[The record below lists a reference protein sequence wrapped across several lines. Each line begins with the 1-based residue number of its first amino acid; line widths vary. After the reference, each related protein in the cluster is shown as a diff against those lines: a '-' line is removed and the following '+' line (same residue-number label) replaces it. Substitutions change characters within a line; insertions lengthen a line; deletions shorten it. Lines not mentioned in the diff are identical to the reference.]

1 MIAAGAP
8 LKLASKQQKA
18 RRTRH
23 MANGK
28 NGKKKSRKKIIW
40 IAVGSIIL
48 LIILKTVVC
57 GKKIPGT
64 LVQTEKAAKRDITQL
79 VSATGIINPVYQV
92 VITPE
97 VTGEIV
103 GLPVKEGDRVK
114 KNQLLIRIKPD
125 SYVAQRDRAKANLES
140 AQATLGMKKIE
151 KDFIANN
158 YKRTQQLFRD
168 GISNKQELER
178 MESDLASSIA
188 QFEAQQ
194 AFVQQAQ
201 ATLKESNESLNK
213 TSLYSPMDGTVSKLN
228 VELGERVLGSGF
240 SQGTNLMTVA
250 DLGKMEAIVDVDE
263 NDVVLVAIGDT
274 AKIELDAFKNV
285 TYNGVVTQIAN
296 SAKTTAAGT
305 QEEVVNF
312 AIKIAL
318 NDFNAQVRPGMS
330 CNADI
335 EVETKNNVLTIPIQ
349 SVTARSEEEPGAME
363 QPAAGGDLTVGKTSK
378 KKQSKPKEVVFVV
391 DKDAV
396 AMKEVKI
403 GISDN
408 EYIEVISGLK
418 AGDEVVSGPY
428 RAISSEL
435 QDKGKIML
443 EPKAKNGKDKK
454 KN

>member
-1 MIAAGAP
+1 
-8 LKLASKQQKA
+8 
-18 RRTRH
+18 

-28 NGKKKSRKKIIW
+28 KVKSRKKIIW
-40 IAVGSIIL
+40 IIVGGIIL
-48 LIILKTVVC
+48 LIILKMVVC
-57 GKKIPGT
+57 GKKDPGIT
-64 LVQTEKAAKRDITQL
+64 VQTEKAARRDITQL
-79 VSATGIINPVYQV
+79 VSATGIINPVYLV
-92 VITPE
+92 AITPE

-103 GLPVKEGDRVK
+103 ELPVKEGDRVK

-125 SYVAQRDRAKANLES
+125 SYIAQRDRSKANLES

-151 KDFIANN
+151 KDFIESN
-158 YKRTQQLFRD
+158 YKRTEQLYRE
-168 GISNKQELER
+168 GISNKQELDK
-178 MESDLASSIA
+178 MQSDLASSIA
-188 QFEAQQ
+188 QLAAQK

-201 ATLKESNESLNK
+201 ATLKESGESLNK
-213 TSLYSPMDGTVSKLN
+213 TAIYSPMDGTISKLN

-240 SQGTNLMTVA
+240 SQGTDLMTVA

-263 NDVVLVAIGDT
+263 NDVVLVKIGDT
-274 AKIELDAFKNV
+274 AKIELDAFKNKV
-285 TYNGVVTQIAN
+285 YNGVVTQIAN

-312 AIKIAL
+312 PIKIAL
-318 NDFNAQVRPGMS
+318 NEFNAQVRPGMS

-349 SVTARSEEEPGAME
+349 SVTARSAEAAPAEK
-363 QPAAGGDLTVGKTSK
+363 PAAGGEMAFGKISK
-378 KKQSKPKEVVFVV
+378 KKQSKPKEVVFVL
-391 DKDAV
+391 DKKTV

-408 EYIEVISGLK
+408 EFIEVISGLK

-435 QDKGKIML
+435 QDKSKVVLEAKPQDGK
-443 EPKAKNGKDKK
+443 NKK
-454 KN
+454 QN

>member
-1 MIAAGAP
+1 
-8 LKLASKQQKA
+8 
-18 RRTRH
+18 

-28 NGKKKSRKKIIW
+28 NGKKAKSRKKIIW
-40 IAVGSIIL
+40 ITVGSIVLLIL
-48 LIILKTVVC
+48 LKTALC
-57 GKKIPGT
+57 GKKDPGIT
-64 LVQTEKAAKRDITQL
+64 VQTEKAARRDITQL

-92 VITPE
+92 AITPE

-103 GLPVKEGDRVK
+103 ELPVKEGDRVK

-125 SYVAQRDRAKANLES
+125 SYVAARDRAKANLES
-140 AQATLGMKKIE
+140 AQATLGMKRIE
-151 KDFIANN
+151 KDFIASNF
-158 YKRTQQLFRD
+158 KRTEQLYRD
-168 GISNKQELER
+168 GISNKQELEK
-178 MESDLASSIA
+178 MESDLASSNA
-188 QFEAQQ
+188 QLDAQK
-194 AFVQQAQ
+194 AYVQQAE

-213 TSLYSPMDGTVSKLN
+213 TAIYSPMDGTVSKLN

-240 SQGTNLMTVA
+240 SQGTDLMTVA

-263 NDVVLVAIGDT
+263 NDVVLVSIGDT

-285 TYNGVVTQIAN
+285 TYDGEVTQIAN

-318 NDFNAQVRPGMS
+318 NEFNAQVRPGMS

-335 EVETKNNVLTIPIQ
+335 EVETKDNVLAIPIQ
-349 SVTARSEEEPGAME
+349 SVTARSEEEPAAME
-363 QPAAGGDLTVGKTSK
+363 APAAGGELVVGKASK

-391 DKDAV
+391 TKDIV

-408 EYIEVISGLK
+408 EFIEVTSGLK
-418 AGDEVVSGPY
+418 EGDEVVSGPY

-435 QDKGKIML
+435 QDKNKVKL
-443 EPKAKNGKDKK
+443 EPKPKNGKNKK
-454 KN
+454 KT

>member
-1 MIAAGAP
+1 
-8 LKLASKQQKA
+8 
-18 RRTRH
+18 

-28 NGKKKSRKKIIW
+28 KVKSRKKIIW
-40 IAVGSIIL
+40 IIIGGIIL
-48 LIILKTVVC
+48 LIILKMALC
-57 GKKIPGT
+57 GKKDPGIT
-64 LVQTEKAAKRDITQL
+64 VQTEKAARRDITQL
-79 VSATGIINPVYQV
+79 VSATGIINPVYLV
-92 VITPE
+92 TITPE

-103 GLPVKEGDRVK
+103 ELPVKEGDRVR

-125 SYVAQRDRAKANLES
+125 SYVAQRDRSKANLES

-151 KDFIANN
+151 KDFIESN
-158 YKRTQQLFRD
+158 YKRTEQLYRE
-168 GISNKQELER
+168 GISNKQELDK
-178 MESDLASSIA
+178 MQSDLASSIA
-188 QFEAQQ
+188 QLAAQK

-201 ATLKESNESLNK
+201 ATLKESGESLNK
-213 TSLYSPMDGTVSKLN
+213 TAIYSPMDGTISKLN

-240 SQGTNLMTVA
+240 SQGTDLMTVA

-263 NDVVLVAIGDT
+263 NDVVLVKIGDT
-274 AKIELDAFKNV
+274 AKIELDAFKNKV
-285 TYNGVVTQIAN
+285 YNGVVTQIAN

-312 AIKIAL
+312 PIKIAL
-318 NDFNAQVRPGMS
+318 NEFNAQVRPGMS

-349 SVTARSEEEPGAME
+349 SVTARSAEAAPAEK
-363 QPAAGGDLTVGKTSK
+363 PAAGGEMAFGKISK
-378 KKQSKPKEVVFVV
+378 KKQSKPKEVVFVL
-391 DKDAV
+391 DKKTV

-408 EYIEVISGLK
+408 EFIEVISGLK

-435 QDKGKIML
+435 QDKSKVVLEAKPQDGK
-443 EPKAKNGKDKK
+443 NKK
-454 KN
+454 QN

>member
-1 MIAAGAP
+1 
-8 LKLASKQQKA
+8 
-18 RRTRH
+18 

-28 NGKKKSRKKIIW
+28 KVKSRKKIIW
-40 IAVGSIIL
+40 IIIGGIIL
-48 LIILKTVVC
+48 LVILKMALC
-57 GKKIPGT
+57 GKKDPGIT
-64 LVQTEKAAKRDITQL
+64 VQTEKAARRDITQL
-79 VSATGIINPVYQV
+79 VSATGIINPVYLV
-92 VITPE
+92 TITPE

-103 GLPVKEGDRVK
+103 ELPVKEGDRVR

-125 SYVAQRDRAKANLES
+125 SYVAQRDRSKANLES

-151 KDFIANN
+151 KDFIESN
-158 YKRTQQLFRD
+158 YKRTEQLYRE
-168 GISNKQELER
+168 GISNKQELDK
-178 MESDLASSIA
+178 MQSDLASSIA
-188 QFEAQQ
+188 QLAAQK

-201 ATLKESNESLNK
+201 ATLKESGESLNK
-213 TSLYSPMDGTVSKLN
+213 TAIYSPMDGTISKLN

-240 SQGTNLMTVA
+240 SQGTDLMTVA

-263 NDVVLVAIGDT
+263 NDVVLVKIGDT
-274 AKIELDAFKNV
+274 AKIELDAFKNKV
-285 TYNGVVTQIAN
+285 YNGVVTQIAN

-312 AIKIAL
+312 PIKIAL
-318 NDFNAQVRPGMS
+318 NEFNAQVRPGMS

-349 SVTARSEEEPGAME
+349 SVTARSAEAAPAEK
-363 QPAAGGDLTVGKTSK
+363 PAAGGEMAFGKISK
-378 KKQSKPKEVVFVV
+378 KKQSKPKEVVFVL
-391 DKDAV
+391 DKKTV

-408 EYIEVISGLK
+408 EFIEVISGLK

-435 QDKGKIML
+435 QDKSKVVLEAKPQDGK
-443 EPKAKNGKDKK
+443 NKK
-454 KN
+454 QN

>member
-1 MIAAGAP
+1 
-8 LKLASKQQKA
+8 
-18 RRTRH
+18 

-28 NGKKKSRKKIIW
+28 KVKSRKKIIW
-40 IAVGSIIL
+40 IIVGGIIL
-48 LIILKTVVC
+48 LIILKMALC
-57 GKKIPGT
+57 GKKDPGIT
-64 LVQTEKAAKRDITQL
+64 VQTEKAARRDITQL
-79 VSATGIINPVYQV
+79 VSATGIINPVYLV
-92 VITPE
+92 TITPE

-103 GLPVKEGDRVK
+103 ELPVKEGDRVR

-125 SYVAQRDRAKANLES
+125 SYVAQRDRSKANLES

-151 KDFIANN
+151 KDFIESN
-158 YKRTQQLFRD
+158 YKRTEQLYRE
-168 GISNKQELER
+168 GISNKQELDK
-178 MESDLASSIA
+178 MQSDLASSIA
-188 QFEAQQ
+188 QLAAQK

-201 ATLKESNESLNK
+201 ATLKESGESLNK
-213 TSLYSPMDGTVSKLN
+213 TAIYSPMDGTISKLN

-240 SQGTNLMTVA
+240 SQGTDLMTVA

-263 NDVVLVAIGDT
+263 NDVVLVKIGDT
-274 AKIELDAFKNV
+274 AKIELDAFKNKV
-285 TYNGVVTQIAN
+285 YNGVVTQIAN

-312 AIKIAL
+312 PIKIAL
-318 NDFNAQVRPGMS
+318 NEFNAQVRPGMS

-349 SVTARSEEEPGAME
+349 SVTARSAEAAPAEK
-363 QPAAGGDLTVGKTSK
+363 PAAGGEMAFGKTSK
-378 KKQSKPKEVVFVV
+378 KKQSKPKEVVFVL
-391 DKDAV
+391 DKKTV

-408 EYIEVISGLK
+408 EFIEVISGLK

-435 QDKGKIML
+435 QDKSKVVLEAKPQDGK
-443 EPKAKNGKDKK
+443 NKK
-454 KN
+454 QN

>member
-1 MIAAGAP
+1 
-8 LKLASKQQKA
+8 
-18 RRTRH
+18 

-28 NGKKKSRKKIIW
+28 KVKSRKKIVW
-40 IAVGSIIL
+40 IIIGGILL
-48 LIILKTVVC
+48 LIILKMVFC
-57 GKKIPGT
+57 GKRDPGIM
-64 LVQTEKAAKRDITQL
+64 VQTEKAVKRDITQL

-103 GLPVKEGDRVK
+103 ELPVKEGDRVK

-125 SYVAQRDRAKANLES
+125 SYTAQRDRAKANLDS
-140 AQATLGMKKIE
+140 VQATLGMKKIE
-151 KDFIANN
+151 KDFIENN
-158 YKRTQQLFRD
+158 FKRTQELFRN
-168 GISNKQELER
+168 GFTNQQELDK
-178 MESDLASSIA
+178 MQADLSSSIA
-188 QFEAQQ
+188 QLEAQR
-194 AFVQQAQ
+194 ALVQQAQ
-201 ATLKESNESLNK
+201 ASLKESGESLNK
-213 TSLYSPMDGTVSKLN
+213 TAIYSPMDGTVSKLN

-240 SQGTNLMTVA
+240 TQGTNLMTVA
-250 DLGKMEAIVDVDE
+250 DLGKMEAIIDVDE
-263 NDVVLVAIGDT
+263 NDVVLVSIGDT
-274 AKIELDAFKNV
+274 AKIELDAFKNIS
-285 TYNGVVTQIAN
+285 YNGVVTQIAN

-335 EVETKNNVLTIPIQ
+335 EVETKDNVLAIPIQ
-349 SVTARSEEEPGAME
+349 SVTARSEDEPTDME
-363 QPAAGGDLTVGKTSK
+363 PPASGREMLVGKTTK
-378 KKQSKPKEVVFVV
+378 KKQAKPKEVVFVL
-391 DKDAV
+391 DKNRDSV

-408 EYIEVISGLK
+408 EFIEVTSGLK
-418 AGDEVVSGPY
+418 EGDEVVSGPY

-435 QDKGKIML
+435 LDKSKVKK
-443 EPKAKNGKDKK
+443 EVKPKNGKDKK

>member
-1 MIAAGAP
+1 
-8 LKLASKQQKA
+8 
-18 RRTRH
+18 

-28 NGKKKSRKKIIW
+28 KVKSRKKIIW
-40 IAVGSIIL
+40 IIVGGIIL
-48 LIILKTVVC
+48 LIILKMALC
-57 GKKIPGT
+57 GKKDPGIT
-64 LVQTEKAAKRDITQL
+64 VQTEKAARRDITQL
-79 VSATGIINPVYQV
+79 VSATGIINPVYLV
-92 VITPE
+92 TITPE

-103 GLPVKEGDRVK
+103 ELPVKEGDRVK

-125 SYVAQRDRAKANLES
+125 SYVAQRDRSKANLES

-151 KDFIANN
+151 KDFIESN
-158 YKRTQQLFRD
+158 YKRTEQLYRE
-168 GISNKQELER
+168 GISNKQELDK
-178 MESDLASSIA
+178 MQSDLASSIA
-188 QFEAQQ
+188 QLAAQK

-201 ATLKESNESLNK
+201 ATLKESGESLNK
-213 TSLYSPMDGTVSKLN
+213 TAIYSPMDGTISKLN

-240 SQGTNLMTVA
+240 SQGTDLMTVA

-263 NDVVLVAIGDT
+263 NDVVLVKIGDT
-274 AKIELDAFKNV
+274 AKIELDAFKNKV
-285 TYNGVVTQIAN
+285 YNGVVTQIAN

-312 AIKIAL
+312 PIKIAL
-318 NDFNAQVRPGMS
+318 NEFNAQVRPGMS

-349 SVTARSEEEPGAME
+349 SVTARSAEAAPAEK
-363 QPAAGGDLTVGKTSK
+363 PAAGGEMAFGKISK
-378 KKQSKPKEVVFVV
+378 KKQSKPKEVVFVL
-391 DKDAV
+391 DKKTV

-408 EYIEVISGLK
+408 EFIEVISGLK

-435 QDKGKIML
+435 QDKSKVVLEAKPQDGK
-443 EPKAKNGKDKK
+443 NKK
-454 KN
+454 QN

>member
-1 MIAAGAP
+1 
-8 LKLASKQQKA
+8 
-18 RRTRH
+18 

-28 NGKKKSRKKIIW
+28 KVKSRKKIIW
-40 IAVGSIIL
+40 IIVGGIIL
-48 LIILKTVVC
+48 LIILKMALC
-57 GKKIPGT
+57 GKKDPGIT
-64 LVQTEKAAKRDITQL
+64 VQTEKAARRDITQL
-79 VSATGIINPVYQV
+79 VSATGIINPVYLV
-92 VITPE
+92 TITPE

-103 GLPVKEGDRVK
+103 ELPVKEGDRVR

-125 SYVAQRDRAKANLES
+125 SYVAQRDRSKANLES

-151 KDFIANN
+151 KDFIESN
-158 YKRTQQLFRD
+158 YKRTEQLYRE
-168 GISNKQELER
+168 GISNKQELDK
-178 MESDLASSIA
+178 MQSDLASSIA
-188 QFEAQQ
+188 QLAAQK

-201 ATLKESNESLNK
+201 ATLKESGESLNK
-213 TSLYSPMDGTVSKLN
+213 TAIYSPMDGTISKLN

-240 SQGTNLMTVA
+240 SQGTDLMTVA

-263 NDVVLVAIGDT
+263 NDVVLVKIGDT
-274 AKIELDAFKNV
+274 AKIELDAFKNKV
-285 TYNGVVTQIAN
+285 YNGVVTQIAN

-312 AIKIAL
+312 PIKIAL
-318 NDFNAQVRPGMS
+318 NEFNAQVRPGMS

-349 SVTARSEEEPGAME
+349 SVTARSAEAAPAEK
-363 QPAAGGDLTVGKTSK
+363 PAAGGEMAFGKISK
-378 KKQSKPKEVVFVV
+378 KKQSKPKEVVFVL
-391 DKDAV
+391 DKKTV

-408 EYIEVISGLK
+408 EFIEVISGLK

-435 QDKGKIML
+435 QDKSKVVLEAKPQDGK
-443 EPKAKNGKDKK
+443 NKK
-454 KN
+454 QN

>member
-1 MIAAGAP
+1 
-8 LKLASKQQKA
+8 
-18 RRTRH
+18 

-28 NGKKKSRKKIIW
+28 KGKSRKKIIW
-40 IAVGSIIL
+40 IAVGSVIL
-48 LIILKTVVC
+48 LIILRSAFC
-57 GKKIPGT
+57 GKKDPGIM
-64 LVQTEKAAKRDITQL
+64 VQTEKAVRRDITQL

-92 VITPE
+92 AITPE

-103 GLPVKEGDRVK
+103 ELPVKEGDRVK

-125 SYVAQRDRAKANLES
+125 SYIAQRDRAKANLAS

-151 KDFIANN
+151 KDFIEGNT
-158 YKRTQQLFRD
+158 KRTEQLYRE

-188 QFEAQQ
+188 QLEAQQ
-194 AFVQQAQ
+194 AFVQQAK
-201 ATLKESNESLNK
+201 ATLKESIENLNK
-213 TSLYSPMDGTVSKLN
+213 TAIYAPMDGTVSKLN

-240 SQGTNLMTVA
+240 SQGTDLMTVA

-263 NDVVLVAIGDT
+263 NDVVLVSIGDT

-305 QEEVVNF
+305 QQEVVNF

-318 NDFNAQVRPGMS
+318 NDFNPQVRPGMS

-335 EVETKNNVLTIPIQ
+335 EVETKDNVLAVPIQ
-349 SVTARSEEEPGAME
+349 SVTARSAEEPATAE
-363 QPAAGGDLTVGKTSK
+363 PAAGGNADFGKTGK
-378 KKQSKPKEVVFVV
+378 KKQSRPKEVVFVV

-396 AMKEVKI
+396 AMKEVTI

-408 EYIEVISGLK
+408 EFIEVVSGLK
-418 AGDEVVSGPY
+418 EGDEVVSGPY
-428 RAISSEL
+428 RAISNEL
-435 QDKGKIML
+435 QDKSKVRREAKPKDRKGK
-443 EPKAKNGKDKK
+443 KT
-454 KN
+454 

>member
-1 MIAAGAP
+1 
-8 LKLASKQQKA
+8 
-18 RRTRH
+18 

-28 NGKKKSRKKIIW
+28 KTKSRKKIIW

-48 LIILKTVVC
+48 LIILKSVFC
-57 GKKIPGT
+57 GKKIPGIT
-64 LVQTEKAAKRDITQL
+64 VQTEKAVRRDVTQL

-103 GLPVKEGDRVK
+103 ELPVKEGDRVK

-125 SYVAQRDRAKANLES
+125 SYVAQRDRAKATLES
-140 AQATLGMKKIE
+140 AQATLEMKKIE
-151 KDFIANN
+151 KDFIESN

-168 GISNKQELER
+168 GISNQQELER
-178 MESDLASSIA
+178 MQSDLASSIA
-188 QFEAQQ
+188 QLEAQQ

-201 ATLKESNESLNK
+201 ATLKESSESLNK
-213 TSLYSPMDGTVSKLN
+213 TTLYSPMDGTVSKLN

-240 SQGTNLMTVA
+240 SQGTDLMTVA

-263 NDVVLVAIGDT
+263 NDVVLVAINDT
-274 AKIELDAFKNV
+274 AKIELDAFKNI

-296 SAKTTAAGT
+296 SAKTTGAGT
-305 QEEVVNF
+305 QAEVVNF

-335 EVETKNNVLTIPIQ
+335 EVETKNNVLTVPIQ
-349 SVTARSEEEPGAME
+349 SVTARSAEEPLVEEPTAN
-363 QPAAGGDLTVGKTSK
+363 GGMGFGKASK
-378 KKQSKPKEVVFVV
+378 KKSKPKEVVFLV
-391 DKDAV
+391 DKDTV

-408 EYIEVISGLK
+408 EYIEVVTGLK
-418 AGDEVVSGPY
+418 EGDEVVSGPY

-435 QDKGKIML
+435 KDKGKVKL
-443 EPKAKNGKDKK
+443 EPKPKDGKNKDKT
-454 KN
+454 